1 MAVVRI
7 RVAELL
13 RERRM
18 SQTELARLTGLPRP
32 SINRL
37 VNHPEE
43 LSKIGIPTI
52 NALCRVF
59 NVQVNKI
66 LEYLPDE

>member
-1 MAVVRI
+1 MVRI

-13 RERRM
+13 RERSM
-18 SQTELARLTGLPRP
+18 SQTELARLSGLPRP

-43 LSKIGIPTI
+43 IAKIGIGTI
-52 NALCRVF
+52 DALCRVF
-59 NVQVNKI
+59 NVQVNKL

>member
-1 MAVVRI
+1 
-7 RVAELL
+7 
-13 RERRM
+13 M
-18 SQTELARLTGLPRP
+18 SQTELARLSGLPRP

-43 LSKIGIPTI
+43 IAKIGIGTI
-52 NALCRVF
+52 DALCRVF
-59 NVQVNKI
+59 NVQVNKL

>member
-1 MAVVRI
+1 
-7 RVAELL
+7 
-13 RERRM
+13 M

>member
-1 MAVVRI
+1 MVRI

-13 RERRM
+13 SEHGI
-18 SQTELARLTGLPRP
+18 SQSELARRSGLPR
-32 SINRL
+32 SNINKL

-43 LSKIGIPTI
+43 IAKIGIGTI
-52 NALCRVF
+52 DALCRVF
-59 NVQVNKI
+59 NVQVNKL

>member
-1 MAVVRI
+1 
-7 RVAELL
+7 
-13 RERRM
+13 M

-32 SINRL
+32 SINKL

-43 LSKIGIPTI
+43 LSKIGIGTI
-52 NALCRVF
+52 DALCRVF